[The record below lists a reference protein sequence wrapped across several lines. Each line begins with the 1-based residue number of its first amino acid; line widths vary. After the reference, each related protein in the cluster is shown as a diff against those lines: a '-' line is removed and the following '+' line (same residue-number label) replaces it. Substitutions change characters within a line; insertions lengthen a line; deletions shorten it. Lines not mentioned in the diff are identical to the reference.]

1 MVQSELKSRIIGALY
16 FGIPFLLFIYLGG
29 IYFKIFL
36 IILSIISIYELLKAS
51 NNKDYLLF
59 IPLAILPFFINKT
72 ISILIF
78 ILYSYLIFLIR
89 KDDPKN
95 FLSNICLNIIF
106 LIISSIPLS
115 YFYDIRAEKGFK
127 YAILVIISIWIIDI
141 SAYLVGKNFGKHKI
155 LPKIS
160 PNKSYEGLIGS
171 LIITLLFLIIIN
183 SIFKFFP
190 LTFVIIFSILTTILS
205 FLSDTFESLI
215 KRYFGVKDMGKII
228 VGHGGVFDRI
238 DSLIFTIP
246 ILYYIL

>member
-1 MVQSELKSRIIGALY
+1 MAQSELKNRIIGALY

-29 IYFKIFL
+29 LYFKIFL
-36 IILSIISIYELLKAS
+36 IILSILSIYELLKIS
-51 NNKDYLLF
+51 NPNNYFLF
-59 IPLAILPFFINKT
+59 IPLTILPFFIDKT
-72 ISILIF
+72 LSIIVF

-95 FLSNICLNIIF
+95 FLSNICLYTIF

-115 YFYDIRAEKGFK
+115 YFYDIRVEKGFK
-127 YAILVIISIWIIDI
+127 YAILVIVSIWIIDI
-141 SAYLVGKNFGKHKI
+141 SAYFVGKNFGKHKI

-171 LIITLLFLIIIN
+171 LIIITIFLIIIN

-190 LTFVIIFSILTTILS
+190 LSFTILFSISITILS

-215 KRYFGVKDMGKII
+215 KRYFGVKDIGKII
-228 VGHGGVFDRI
+228 IGHGGVFDRI
-238 DSLIFTIP
+238 DSFIFTIP

>member
-1 MVQSELKSRIIGALY
+1 MAQSELKNRIIGALY

-95 FLSNICLNIIF
+95 FLSNICLNTIF

>member
-1 MVQSELKSRIIGALY
+1 LAQSELKNRIIGALY

-72 ISILIF
+72 LSILIF

-95 FLSNICLNIIF
+95 FLSNICLNTIF

>member
-72 ISILIF
+72 LSILIF
-78 ILYSYLIFLIR
+78 ILYSYLIFLIKR
-89 KDDPKN
+89 DDPKN
-95 FLSNICLNIIF
+95 FLSNICLNTIF

-215 KRYFGVKDMGKII
+215 KRYFGIKDMGKII

>member
-1 MVQSELKSRIIGALY
+1 LVQSELKSRIIGALY

-72 ISILIF
+72 LSILIF

-95 FLSNICLNIIF
+95 FLSNICLNTIF

>member
-1 MVQSELKSRIIGALY
+1 LAQSELKSRIVGALY

>member
-1 MVQSELKSRIIGALY
+1 LVQSELKSRIIGALY

-51 NNKDYLLF
+51 NNKDYYLF

-72 ISILIF
+72 LSILIF

-95 FLSNICLNIIF
+95 FLSNICLNTIF

-115 YFYDIRAEKGFK
+115 YFYDIRVEKGFK

>member
-72 ISILIF
+72 LSILIF

-95 FLSNICLNIIF
+95 FLSNICLNTIF

-215 KRYFGVKDMGKII
+215 KRYFGVKDIGKII

>member
-72 ISILIF
+72 LSILIF

-95 FLSNICLNIIF
+95 FLSNICLNTIF

>member
-1 MVQSELKSRIIGALY
+1 LAQSELKNRIIGALY